1 MKKTLATSL
10 KLFLAVLAG
19 LALVVPAA
27 QAKDRGN
34 NGQGSLEFTVP
45 INYTKSETLN
55 GANGSSAD
63 INSTLN
69 TGFGMGYNINDNF
82 QVNGTFSWAYR
93 NYSAI
98 TTPTG
103 GSTVTNYS
111 GQLDTSSLQLNAVYY
126 FMAGDFTP
134 FVQGGFGTTFV
145 DSNIPDGGTSGSTC
159 YWDPYWGYVCGT
171 YVPTKTSTNISYS
184 AGLGGRW
191 DISRQFA
198 MQGSFNRMWIDA
210 AQAGSKPQFDSFRID
225 FVFRM

>member
-1 MKKTLATSL
+1 MKKTLATNS
-10 KLFLAVLAG
+10 KLLLAVLAG

-63 INSTLN
+63 INATLN

-134 FVQGGFGTTFV
+134 FVQGGFGSTFV

-159 YWDPYWGYVCGT
+159 YWDPYWGYVCGS

>member
-1 MKKTLATSL
+1 MKTTLSTIL

-19 LALVVPAA
+19 LALYAQAA
-27 QAKDRGN
+27 QAADRGK
-34 NGQGSLEFTVP
+34 GRAGSLEFSVP
-45 INYTKSETLN
+45 LNYTGSSTIT
-55 GANGSSAD
+55 GQNGSSAD
-63 INSTLN
+63 INSALN
-69 TGFGMGYNINDNF
+69 MGFGMGYNVNDNF
-82 QVNGTFSWAYR
+82 QVNGVFSWAYR
-93 NYSAI
+93 NYSA
-98 TTPTG
+98 TTIGTG
-103 GSTVTNYS
+103 GVAQQYN
-111 GQLDTSSLQLNAVYY
+111 GQLGTSSLQLNALYY

-134 FVQGGFGTTFV
+134 FVQGGFGSTFV

-159 YWDPYWGYVCGT
+159 YWDPYWGYVCGS